1 MTREIGFNDITQDY
15 ITLAEARRR
24 GGLRLIL
31 GAYAIPGPWRES
43 CKSLFDVKGIPYTCV
58 RCSNEDAVETDF
70 GANGGHSELIAWT
83 AQSSAPVAVWE
94 DERPRSSWIDQ
105 LNLAERLNPEPRLVP
120 ADFEQRV
127 RMFGLINELAG
138 ENGLAWSKRLMLTDQ
153 ALANAPEGSPERA
166 FWQTLGGKY
175 GYSPTAAASAK
186 ARMIEILHNLDS
198 QLARQAARASRYYLG
213 DALTALDIYSACFYA
228 LLEPMPAE
236 LCPMATSYRPAYR
249 NADPDI
255 EQAMTPRLAAHR
267 DYIYQQHLVLP
278 VVF

>member
-1 MTREIGFNDITQDY
+1 MARDIGFDDIQLNY
-15 ITLAEARRR
+15 VSIARARTMD
-24 GGLRLIL
+24 GLRLVL
-31 GAYAIPGPWRES
+31 GAYAVPGPWRES

-58 RCSNEDAVETDF
+58 RCSNEGAVETDF

-83 AQSSAPVAVWE
+83 AQSSAPVAIWN

-120 ADFEQRV
+120 ADFDARV

-138 ENGLAWSKRLMLTDQ
+138 ENGFAWNKRLMLTGQ
-153 ALANAPEGSPERA
+153 ALTNAPAGSPEHA
-166 FWQTLGGKY
+166 FWQTLGAKY
-175 GYSPTAAASAK
+175 GYSPQAAASAK
-186 ARMIEILHNLDS
+186 ARMIEIITRLDAE
-198 QLARQAARASRYYLG
+198 LERQAARGSRYYIG

-228 LLEPMPAE
+228 LLDPMPEE
-236 LCPMATSYRPAYR
+236 LCPMASNYRPAYR

-255 EQAMTPRLAAHR
+255 ERVMTPRLAAHR
-267 DYIYQQHLVLP
+267 DFIYQQHLVLP

>member
-1 MTREIGFNDITQDY
+1 MTREIGFDDITQDY

-43 CKSLFDVKGIPYTCV
+43 CKGLFDVKGIPYTCV

-94 DERPRSSWIDQ
+94 DERPRSSWVDQ
-105 LNLAERLNPEPRLVP
+105 LNLAERLKPEPCLVP

-186 ARMIEILHNLDS
+186 ARMIDILHNLDA
-198 QLARQAARASRYYLG
+198 QLARQAARGSRYYLG
-213 DALTALDIYSACFYA
+213 DALCALDIYSACFYA
-228 LLEPMPAE
+228 LLEPLPEE

-255 EQAMTPRLAAHR
+255 ERAMTPRLAAHR

>member
-1 MTREIGFNDITQDY
+1 MTREIGFDDITQDY

-43 CKSLFDVKGIPYTCV
+43 CKGLFDVKGIPYTCV

-94 DERPRSSWIDQ
+94 DERPRSSWVDQ

-166 FWQTLGGKY
+166 FWRTLGGKY

-186 ARMIEILHNLDS
+186 ARMIDILHNLDA
-198 QLARQAARASRYYLG
+198 QLARQAVRGSRYYLG
-213 DALTALDIYSACFYA
+213 DALCALDIYSACFYA
-228 LLEPMPAE
+228 LLEPLPEE

-255 EQAMTPRLAAHR
+255 ERAMTPRLAAHR
-267 DYIYQQHLVLP
+267 DFIYQQHLVLP

>member
-1 MTREIGFNDITQDY
+1 MTREIGFDDITQDY

-43 CKSLFDVKGIPYTCV
+43 CKGLFDVKGIPYTCV

-94 DERPRSSWIDQ
+94 DERPRSSWVDQ

-186 ARMIEILHNLDS
+186 ARMIDILHNLDA
-198 QLARQAARASRYYLG
+198 QLARQAARGSNYYLG

-228 LLEPMPAE
+228 LLEPMPPE

-255 EQAMTPRLAAHR
+255 ERAMTPRLAAHR
-267 DYIYQQHLVLP
+267 DFIYQQHLVLP

>member
-1 MTREIGFNDITQDY
+1 MAREIGFDDITLTY
-15 ITLAEARRR
+15 VSLAEARRM

-43 CKSLFDVKGIPYTCV
+43 CKGLFDVKGIPYTCV
-58 RCSNEDAVETDF
+58 RCSNGGAVETDF
-70 GANGGHSELIAWT
+70 GANGAHSELIAWT

-94 DERPRSSWIDQ
+94 DERPRSSWVDQ
-105 LNLAERLNPEPRLVP
+105 LNLAERLKPEPRLIP
-120 ADFEQRV
+120 TDFDARV

-138 ENGLAWSKRLMLTDQ
+138 ENGLAWSKRLMLTEQ
-153 ALANAPEGSPERA
+153 ALATAAPGSPEHA

-175 GYSPTAAASAK
+175 GYSPEVARHAK
-186 ARMIEILHNLDS
+186 ARMLDILGHLDAE
-198 QLARQAARASRYYLG
+198 LARQEARGSRYYIG

-228 LLEPMPAE
+228 LLDPLPEE

-255 EQAMTPRLAAHR
+255 ERAMTPRIAAHR
-267 DYIYQQHLVLP
+267 DHVYRQHLVLP